1 MLTLLFVSWLAAQ
14 SSDPARVDFAG
25 RWQLVSPAPSET
37 VPSQLF
43 VDGPSATQII
53 ATQRHFADGV
63 RVRNY
68 STDPTQLGQLPQAKW
83 VGATLVFPERGN
95 GGRGAAPP
103 TPDREEVWSLDE
115 NGLLHIDITE
125 RMPRAQPTSTHAVY
139 RRVPVRPWKSGE
151 NLLENPT
158 ADRGAA
164 DWIANFDA
172 TVEPCGPSPC
182 FVVRN
187 QGRFS
192 QTVMLPSDA
201 AGKFLV
207 VMSAGATERINPDG
221 AITGLPSLY
230 GTFSR
235 PDRILGYLQGADT
248 LGRPQARDQW
258 VTLSGVFPVPEGATR
273 LGVEIKLAAARGT
286 PHNGSAGRFDDLGAY
301 LFASEEE
308 ARAFVA
314 TRRDSRQSVSL
325 GSARAAGQ
333 QAPPVPAP
341 ARPTPPVDPNVAR
354 DVHVSLSIRGGKTT
368 FRSGE
373 PIRLVL
379 SFTATQP
386 GYTVNDLVG
395 RETRLPDEIA
405 ITPETG
411 VVRWFERYGGFT
423 PDFALARGLSTQPV
437 DLTVP
442 LNYQFRFD
450 QAGEYTVR
458 VRTRRASAVGMRGAG
473 GATALE
479 TNAVTFRIVPMT
491 AEEEAAEVERL
502 RALIDVSQRCDTP
515 AESEHCDDLAFLAGD
530 IATREKVRRVLSPP
544 TRNLA
549 GWSAFAMGLFISRNP
564 QLAVSLLEESL
575 RDLTRPASHITTLAR
590 LRLWVE
596 GATFPPTG
604 FGSQQ
609 TATPET
615 MRLAEIQRGYVDE
628 VLASL
633 PRRSGTARRDA
644 ALNLLSLHPRRT
656 PSGPGSQ
663 PSPIPP
669 ALRQVIIEDFSSI
682 DPVNQAALLQ
692 TRWPDIRDPALLAA
706 VVELAASR
714 DSWIRAQALGPL
726 LELAPGRAREVF
738 IAEMLNPAS
747 RAGDVLLKLP
757 DQTIPQIE
765 QPLLAQVARMSLPR
779 DSLRYRTGVALL
791 ARYATG
797 AIVADM
803 ERLYADWQRSPADRA
818 IGAALKAYLDR
829 WRVTPQ

>member
-1 MLTLLFVSWLAAQ
+1 MLTLLFVSLLAAQ
-14 SSDPARVDFAG
+14 ASDQPRVDFAG

-37 VPSQLF
+37 TPSQLLF
-43 VDGPSATQII
+43 DGPSATQII

-68 STDPTQLGQLPQAKW
+68 STDPTQVGQFPQAKW

-95 GGRGAAPP
+95 GGAGAAPP

-125 RMPRAQPTSTHAVY
+125 RMPRAQPTTTHAVY
-139 RRVPVRPWKSGE
+139 RRVPVRPWKSGD

-164 DWIANFDA
+164 DWIASFDA

-201 AGKFLV
+201 AGRFLV

-230 GTFSR
+230 GTFSG
-235 PDRILGYLQGADT
+235 PERILGYLQGPDT
-248 LGRPQARDQW
+248 LGRAQSRDQW

-273 LGVEIKLAAARGT
+273 LGVEIRLAQGRGT
-286 PHNGSAGRFDDLGAY
+286 PHNGSAARFDDLGAY

-325 GSARAAGQ
+325 VSRGAATQ
-333 QAPPVPAP
+333 QVPTAP
-341 ARPTPPVDPNVAR
+341 ARPAPPVDPNVAR

-368 FRSGE
+368 FRSGD

-379 SFTATQP
+379 SFTASQP
-386 GYTVNDLVG
+386 GYSVNALVG
-395 RETRLPDEIA
+395 RESRLPDEITM
-405 ITPETG
+405 TPATG
-411 VVRWFERYGGFT
+411 VVGWFERYGGST
-423 PDFALARGLSTQPV
+423 PDVIVGRALSSQPV

-450 QAGEYTVR
+450 EPGEYTVR
-458 VRTRRASAVGMRGAG
+458 IRTRRAGAVGMRGTG
-473 GATALE
+473 PATVLE

-491 AEEEAAEVERL
+491 AEDEAAEVRRL
-502 RALIDVSQRCDTP
+502 SALIDVSQRCDTP

-544 TRNLA
+544 ARNLA
-549 GWSAFAMGLFISRNP
+549 GWSTFAMGLFISRNP
-564 QLAVSLLEESL
+564 QLAVSLLEQDL
-575 RDLTRPASHITTLAR
+575 RELTRPANHITTLAR

-596 GATFPPTG
+596 GASFAPTG
-604 FGSQQ
+604 FELQPR
-609 TATPET
+609 ATPET
-615 MRLAEIQRGYVDE
+615 MRLAEIQRGYIDE
-628 VLASL
+628 VMASL

-644 ALNLLSLHPRRT
+644 ALSLLSLHPPRT
-656 PSGPGSQ
+656 PSGPGSES
-663 PSPIPP
+663 SPVPP

-682 DPVNQAALLQ
+682 GPMDQAALLQ
-692 TRWPDIRDPALLAA
+692 TRWTDIGDPALLPA
-706 VVELAASR
+706 VVQLAASR
-714 DSWIRAQALGPL
+714 DSWIRAQALRPL
-726 LELAPGRAREVF
+726 LELAPGRARDVF
-738 IAEMLNPAS
+738 IAEMLDQAS
-747 RAGDVLLKLP
+747 MAGDVLLKLP
-757 DQTIPQIE
+757 DQTIPEIE
-765 QPLLAQVARMSLPR
+765 QPLLAQLARMSLPR
-779 DSLRYRTGVALL
+779 DAFRYRARVKLL
-791 ARYATG
+791 AQYATG
-797 AIVADM
+797 AIAADM
-803 ERLYADWQRSPADRA
+803 ERLYADWQRSPGDRE
-818 IGAALKAYLDR
+818 IGATITAYLDR
-829 WRVTPQ
+829 WRVTPR